1 MKVTRIVEYNR
12 IESRFLIRV
21 SRLKDNMQN
30 VEIDVKLSIAFHSE
44 TNDQSEIAN
53 QEMKR
58 YLRSYCNYQQDD
70 WSEWL
75 FMTKFVSNAATSTFI
90 ELFVFMI
97 NYEFESRMNFDFSDR
112 IIDRL
117 SAKERLLTQK
127 AEIITEKMKDIWDF
141 IKKKLANAQD
151 TQKRH
156 ANQKRIFSSEYKFED
171 MIWLFIKNIKTKRV
185 SS

>member
-70 WSEWL
+70 
-75 FMTKFVSNAATSTFI
+75 
-90 ELFVFMI
+90 
-97 NYEFESRMNFDFSDR
+97 
-112 IIDRL
+112 
-117 SAKERLLTQK
+117 
-127 AEIITEKMKDIWDF
+127 
-141 IKKKLANAQD
+141 
-151 TQKRH
+151 
-156 ANQKRIFSSEYKFED
+156 
-171 MIWLFIKNIKTKRV
+171 
-185 SS
+185 